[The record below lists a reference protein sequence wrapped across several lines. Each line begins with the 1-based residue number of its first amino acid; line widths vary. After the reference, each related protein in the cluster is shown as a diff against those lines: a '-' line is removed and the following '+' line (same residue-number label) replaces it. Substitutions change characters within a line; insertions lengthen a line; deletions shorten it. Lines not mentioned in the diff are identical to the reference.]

1 MSSVCSAELVIR
13 NNKSGRAQDN
23 REKCAEKRR
32 VSAEAERCAAAG
44 EAAGKVSE
52 VNNNSIC
59 TDPSQGPQP
68 KECNLGELDSIIQ
81 NQYDILSMA
90 VKNILAVSSE
100 DIYGKNKSDGRNKKV
115 KYLST
120 DNIPGK
126 ENEFLSIVEDLEFK
140 EALCRFSEESL
151 SMSAEN
157 ILTTSLKNLSFGS
170 RKKLIHKS
178 LNVFPIIS
186 EGKMCMYMNLTLH
199 YTLHCTAQGI
209 FYISGNNSVNCQLH
223 QYFGHHLLRKES
235 VF

>member
-1 MSSVCSAELVIR
+1 MCSVCSAELVIR
-13 NNKSGRAQDN
+13 NNKSGRVQDNN
-23 REKCAEKRR
+23 REKSAEKRG
-32 VSAEAERCAAAG
+32 VSAEAERCAAAAS

-59 TDPSQGPQP
+59 PDPSQGPQP

-120 DNIPGK
+120 DNILGK
-126 ENEFLSIVEDLEFK
+126 ENEFVSIVEDLEFK

-157 ILTTSLKNLSFGS
+157 ILTTSLKNLSSGS

-178 LNVFPIIS
+178 LNVFPMIS
-186 EGKMCMYMNLTLH
+186 EGKMST
-199 YTLHCTAQGI
+199 
-209 FYISGNNSVNCQLH
+209 
-223 QYFGHHLLRKES
+223 
-235 VF
+235 

>member
-1 MSSVCSAELVIR
+1 MCSVCSAELVIR
-13 NNKSGRAQDN
+13 NNKSGRVQDNN
-23 REKCAEKRR
+23 REKSAEKRG
-32 VSAEAERCAAAG
+32 VSAEAERCAAA
-44 EAAGKVSE
+44 E

-59 TDPSQGPQP
+59 PDPSQGPQP

-120 DNIPGK
+120 DDILGK
-126 ENEFLSIVEDLEFK
+126 ENEFVSIVEDLEFK

-157 ILTTSLKNLSFGS
+157 ILTTSLKNLSSGS

-178 LNVFPIIS
+178 LNVFPMIS
-186 EGKMCMYMNLTLH
+186 EGKMST
-199 YTLHCTAQGI
+199 
-209 FYISGNNSVNCQLH
+209 
-223 QYFGHHLLRKES
+223 
-235 VF
+235 